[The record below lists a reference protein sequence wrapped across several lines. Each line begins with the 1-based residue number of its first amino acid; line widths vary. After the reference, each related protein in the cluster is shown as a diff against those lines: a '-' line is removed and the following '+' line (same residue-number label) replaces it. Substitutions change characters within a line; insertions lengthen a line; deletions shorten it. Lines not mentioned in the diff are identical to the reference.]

1 MWTVS
6 LLPELFQPPSAA
18 LAPTVVVPL
27 IRRLADAGKSSA
39 PRSATTI
46 N

>member
-6 LLPELFQPPSAA
+6 LLPALFQPLIAA

-27 IRRLADAGKSSA
+27 IRRLADARKSSA
-39 PRSATTI
+39 PRSATII